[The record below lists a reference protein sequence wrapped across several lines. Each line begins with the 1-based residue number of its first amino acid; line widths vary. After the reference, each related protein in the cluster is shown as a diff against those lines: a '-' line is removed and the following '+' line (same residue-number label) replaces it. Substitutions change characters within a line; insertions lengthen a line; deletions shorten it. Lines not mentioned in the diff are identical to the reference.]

1 MTIEHT
7 FIADRA
13 HIVLPFLMT
22 VLLVSVATAMAL
34 WGD

>member
-13 HIVLPFLMT
+13 HIVLPFLVT
-22 VLLVSVATAMAL
+22 VLLLSVATAIAFL
-34 WGD
+34 GD